1 VAEGMDRG
9 PGQPN
14 GSIWTQFKL
23 RWDAELNAIATMSI
37 VKGKQEVFRMLN
49 WSVMWLVGRILRL
62 G

>member
-1 VAEGMDRG
+1 MNRW

-14 GSIWTQFKL
+14 GDLWTQFKL
-23 RWDAELNAIATMSI
+23 RWDAEMNAIATIWI
-37 VKGKQEVFRMLN
+37 VKEKQEVFRMLN